1 VDVSHHARL
10 RIPLSPPN
18 QACVPC
24 MSVSSVSSRR
34 CSYMKLSPRLKVGLI
49 LETLISWDDTTS
61 RVGQGLDTG
70 EAAS

>member
-1 VDVSHHARL
+1 MDVSHHARL

-18 QACVPC
+18 QAYVPC
-24 MSVSSVSSRR
+24 MSVFSVSSRR
-34 CSYMKLSPRLKVGLI
+34 YSYMKLSPRLSRLNPRD
-49 LETLISWDDTTS
+49 LISWDDTTS